1 MVTYD
6 HPFAWIIHA
15 HMLWYDI
22 TGSCLVSGK
31 PGLGGFS
38 EWTSRGRVPG
48 GACDGSGHASR
59 AQTALCVNWDTS
71 QGEGRMGW
79 GWGQP
84 REGGNWRKFR
94 PLLQT
99 QRLYKYEGPPHP
111 PSTVGMA
118 ARKGRS
124 VMKWGETVRL
134 GERKQEAST
143 WASTALTQGRERIT
157 DCCQNKC
164 MFPWIMVHLGLQVF
178 SVVWSADPL
187 FPVKQEEPN
196 EWRWK
201 FKVTHSWQ
209 LLRWVNAGGI
219 QAQQCVCRV
228 RRA

>member
-1 MVTYD
+1 MAFTKGNWIPSQERAPAETDSFKIEVSCKLSDPLQSRTVSLHCMVTYD

-15 HMLWYDI
+15 HMLWRDI

-38 EWTSRGRVPG
+38 EQSSRGCVPG
-48 GACDGSGHASR
+48 GAYDGSDHVSR
-59 AQTALCVNWDTS
+59 AQTALCINCDTS

-84 REGGNWRKFR
+84 REGGNLRKFR

-124 VMKWGETVRL
+124 VMKWGGNRV
-134 GERKQEAST
+134 A
-143 WASTALTQGRERIT
+143 
-157 DCCQNKC
+157 
-164 MFPWIMVHLGLQVF
+164 
-178 SVVWSADPL
+178 
-187 FPVKQEEPN
+187 
-196 EWRWK
+196 WRAK
-201 FKVTHSWQ
+201 
-209 LLRWVNAGGI
+209 AGGLHMS
-219 QAQQCVCRV
+219 QYCTHTREGTHN
-228 RRA
+228 